1 MVLAAGLGTRLR
13 PLSTRVA
20 KPVVPVLNRPLLHWT
35 LLRLA
40 EAGVRDVVVNTH
52 HRPTSVSRAL
62 GDGAR
67 FGLRLRYSHER
78 TLLGTGGA
86 LRKARTWLGD
96 GPILVVNGDVLFDFD
111 LRALVAR
118 HRLSGAQATLGLLR
132 NPDPARYSPVVS
144 ARDGRILA
152 IAGRPRPARGTLS
165 LFSGVHVLEA
175 ELLERLP
182 RGHSDSV
189 RDLYWP
195 LLAEGALLQ
204 GLRLRGTWYDLGA
217 PPLYR
222 AAHLDLLKRG
232 FGGVSHGMLVAGS
245 AQVASDAH
253 LRATVVGAACRIATG
268 ARVSGSVLWER
279 VTIGAGAAVS
289 DSILASGVRIA
300 AGAQVASCVV
310 WREGTAQCSVPLEA
324 R

>member
-1 MVLAAGLGTRLR
+1 MVLAAGLGLRLR
-13 PLSTRVA
+13 PLSARIA

-40 EAGVRDVVVNTH
+40 EAGVRDVVINTH
-52 HRPTSVSRAL
+52 HRPASVTRAL
-62 GDGAR
+62 GDGSR

-78 TLLGTGGA
+78 ELLGTGGA
-86 LRKARTWLGD
+86 LRRAQAWLGD

-111 LRALVAR
+111 LRALIAR
-118 HRLSGAQATLGLLR
+118 HRAGTAVATLGLLR
-132 NPDPARYSPVVS
+132 NPDPLRYGPVVS

-152 IAGRPRPARGTLS
+152 IAGQPGPARGTLS
-165 LFSGVHVLEA
+165 LFSGLHVLEGR
-175 ELLERLP
+175 LLARLP
-182 RGHSDSV
+182 RGRSDSV

-204 GLRLRGTWYDLGA
+204 GVRLRGAWYDLGA

-222 AAHLDLLKRG
+222 AAHVNLLRRG

-245 AQVASDAH
+245 ARVDADAR
-253 LRATVVGAACRIATG
+253 LRSTVVGAQCRIAAG
-268 ARVSGSVLWER
+268 ACLTGSVLWER
-279 VTIGAGAAVS
+279 VTIGARAVVT
-289 DSILASGVRIA
+289 DSILASDVRIA
-300 AGAQVASCVV
+300 AGARVASCVV
-310 WREGTAQCSVPLEA
+310 WRTGTAQHSVPLEE